1 MIPRHVLANI
11 HTDAARVLAT
21 GEVQVG
27 EDNMSIV
34 GEEDPGAALD
44 LLRPATQGP
53 EAYCPWPRESSA

>member
-11 HTDAARVLAT
+11 HTDAARVLAAK
-21 GEVQVG
+21 EVQVG
-27 EDNMSIV
+27 QDNMSIL

-44 LLRPATQGP
+44 LLRPAAEGP